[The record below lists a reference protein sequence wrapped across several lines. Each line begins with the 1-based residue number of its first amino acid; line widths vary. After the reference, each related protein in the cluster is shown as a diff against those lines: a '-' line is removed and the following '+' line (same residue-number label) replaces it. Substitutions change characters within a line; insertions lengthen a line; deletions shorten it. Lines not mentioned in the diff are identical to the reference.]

1 MPPVPGAPTQLREL
15 RFLSSFA
22 YKIAESI
29 MSVTAPLVQQL
40 HRINRQKTDLL
51 GQLDRGPKTVAA
63 ATRRL
68 QAAEQ
73 NVSDIRAKLT
83 KMKVEADSKQLQMR
97 EREQKIVKWQ
107 GNLKRLQRQS
117 RIPSTEGP
125 DRRRRTSQPGSF
137 RRNPGIAGIDRQR
150 HAIAGGSGTKRE
162 TTARGAG
169 QNRTAGV
176 GQESCFGERAARVRT
191 ELAAAEKELTGDFKR
206 EYTRLVAAKGEDAM
220 AELEGKCC
228 GGCYQSLTP
237 QLLDKLLQG
246 QPMLCPSCGRLI
258 YQDHDR

>member
-1 MPPVPGAPTQLREL
+1 
-15 RFLSSFA
+15 
-22 YKIAESI
+22 

-68 QAAEQ
+68 QASEQ
-73 NVSDIRAKLT
+73 NVTDIHAKLT
-83 KMKVEADSKQLQMR
+83 KMKIEADSKQLQMR
-97 EREQKIVKWQ
+97 EREQKILKWQ
-107 GNLKRLQRQS
+107 GNLNASKDNREYQALKDQIAADEQANLVLSDEILELLESIDSVTQAQADAEEVVAQLRDELA
-117 RIPSTEGP
+117 RIEQQVA
-125 DRRRRTSQPGSF
+125 D
-137 RRNPGIAGIDRQR
+137 
-150 HAIAGGSGTKRE
+150 KK
-162 TTARGAG
+162 
-169 QNRTAGV
+169 V
-176 GQESCFGERAARVRT
+176 VLESELARVLT

-246 QPMLCPSCGRLI
+246 QPILCPSCGRLI